1 MRPPIRLL
9 AVLAVSLGVSLPMAA
24 QANAQISP
32 DVRAKPEA
40 APEPR
45 GKAELV
51 IGINQFPVTFHP
63 NIESMLAKTYVLDMA
78 MRPFTAYDAD
88 WKLVCMLCETLPT
101 VENGLAKPEKVS
113 GGGQG
118 VALTYTI
125 RADAR
130 WADGTPVSTE
140 DVLFT
145 VDAGRHPLSGVS
157 NSELYRRIL
166 KVEVKDKRTFVLH
179 MERLTFDY
187 NAINDLRLL
196 PAHIERPRFEKP
208 AEYRNRTAYD
218 QDTTNPG
225 LYNGPF
231 RIAQVVQGSH
241 VVLEQN
247 PYWAG
252 PKPDFKRI
260 VVKTI
265 ENTAAL
271 EANLLSGGVDM
282 IAGELGLPLDQ
293 AIAFEKRAGKA
304 YNVIFKPGLVYEH
317 MDVNQDS
324 PILADKRVRQALLY
338 ALDRE
343 ALNKQLFDGRQPV
356 AQTSVNPLDGVHAAE
371 GVARYR
377 YDPAKAAALL
387 DEAGWKMAGTVR
399 RNAQGEPLALELG
412 TTAGNRSREL
422 VAQVLQAQ
430 WRRIGIEVRLKVEP
444 PRVFFGDTVTRRKFP
459 HLVLFAWY
467 SAPES
472 VPRTTLHS
480 SMIPSEKNNW
490 AGQNYGGVS
499 NPRMDELID
508 AIEVELDR
516 PKRVA
521 LWRELQQIYAEELPA
536 LPLFFRA
543 DAFILPKALKGLVPT
558 GHQDPTTLWVENW
571 RWAPEASATAP
582 AAPAEKKPAEKQKPK
597 GRS

>member
-1 MRPPIRLL
+1 MPAPIRLL
-9 AVLAVSLGVSLPMAA
+9 AALALGLGLALSAPA
-24 QANAQISP
+24 
-32 DVRAKPEA
+32 RAKD
-40 APEPR
+40 
-45 GKAELV
+45 ELI
-51 IGINQFPVTFHP
+51 IGINQFPATFHP

-78 MRPFTAYDAD
+78 TRPFTAYDAN

-101 VENGLAKPEKVS
+101 LENGLAKKEKAP

-125 RADAR
+125 RAEAK

-157 NSELYRRIL
+157 DGELYRRIL
-166 KVEVKDKRTFVLH
+166 KVEVKDKKTFVLH
-179 MERLTFDY
+179 MDRLTFDY
-187 NAINDLRLL
+187 NAINDLRVL
-196 PAHIERPRFEKP
+196 PAHIERARFEKP
-208 AEYRNRTAYD
+208 VEYRNRTAYD
-218 QDTTNPG
+218 QDTINPG
-225 LYNGPF
+225 LYNGPY
-231 RIAQVVQGSH
+231 RITQVVQGSH
-241 VVLEQN
+241 IVLEQN
-247 PYWAG
+247 PYWWG
-252 PKPDFKRI
+252 QKPAFKRI

-293 AIAFEKRAGKA
+293 AIAFDKRNGANW
-304 YNVIFKPGLVYEH
+304 NVVFKPGLVYEH
-317 MDVNQDS
+317 IDLNLSS
-324 PILADKRVRQALLY
+324 PIMADQKVRQALLW

-343 ALNKQLFDGRQPV
+343 AINKQLFDGRQPV
-356 AQTSVNPLDGVHAAE
+356 ATTSVNPLDGVHADD
-371 GVARYR
+371 VPKYK

-387 DEAGWKMAGTVR
+387 DEAGWKLNGGGPR
-399 RNAQGEPLALELG
+399 RNAQGEALSLELG

-430 WRRIGIEVRLKVEP
+430 WRKVGVEVHLKVEP
-444 PRVFFGDTVTRRKFP
+444 PRVFFGDSVTKRKFP
-459 HLVLFAWY
+459 HMALFAWY

-480 SMIPSEKNNW
+480 TMIPSEKNNW
-490 AGQNYGGVS
+490 SGQNYPGYA

-516 PKRVA
+516 PKRIA
-521 LWRELQQIYAEELPA
+521 LWKELQRLYADELPA

-543 DAFILPKALKGLVPT
+543 DAFVLPKALKGVVPT

-571 RWAPEASATAP
+571 SWNAEPPPPAPQP
-582 AAPAEKKPAEKQKPK
+582 QAEQAVQRDKPKKPK

>member
-1 MRPPIRLL
+1 MTPPFRLF
-9 AVLAVSLGVSLPMAA
+9 AVLALCLGAAAPAAA
-24 QANAQISP
+24 QPGNGG
-32 DVRAKPEA
+32 AKDD
-40 APEPR
+40 
-45 GKAELV
+45 LV
-51 IGINQFPVTFHP
+51 IGITQFPATFHP

-78 MRPFTAYDAD
+78 MRPFTAFDAE

-101 VENGLAKPEKVS
+101 LENGLAKPDKN
-113 GGGQG
+113 GQG

-125 RADAR
+125 RTDAK
-130 WADGTPVSTE
+130 WADGTPVTTE

-166 KVEVKDKRTFVLH
+166 KVEVKDKKTFVLH

-187 NAINDLRLL
+187 NAINDLRLV

-208 AEYRNRTAYD
+208 AEYRNRTAFD

-225 LYNGPF
+225 LYNGPY
-231 RIAQVVQGSH
+231 RITQVVQGSH
-241 VVLEQN
+241 IVLEPNTHWSGQ
-247 PYWAG
+247 P
-252 PKPDFKRI
+252 PTFKRI

-293 AIAFEKRAGKA
+293 AIAFEKRTGSA

-317 MDVNQDS
+317 IDLNLDS
-324 PILADKRVRQALLY
+324 PILADKRVRQALMF

-343 ALNKQLFDGRQPV
+343 AVNKQLFDGRQPV
-356 AQTSVNPLDGVHAAE
+356 AQSSVNPLDGVHADD
-371 GVARYR
+371 VPKYR
-377 YDPAKAAALL
+377 HDPARAAALL
-387 DEAGWKMAGTVR
+387 EQAGWKLSGTVR
-399 RNAQGEPLALELG
+399 RNAEGQPLVLELG

-430 WRRIGIEVRLKVEP
+430 WRRVGVEVRLKAEP

-459 HLVLFAWY
+459 HMALFAWY
-467 SAPES
+467 SAPEN

-480 SMIPSEKNNW
+480 TMIPSEKNNW
-490 AGQNYGGVS
+490 AGQNYPGYS

-508 AIEVELDR
+508 AIEVELNR

-521 LWRELQQIYAEELPA
+521 LWRELQHLYADELPA

-543 DAFILPKALKGLVPT
+543 DAFILPKALKGVVPT
-558 GHQDPTTLWVENW
+558 GHQDPSTLWIEHW
-571 RWAPEASATAP
+571 RWAPD
-582 AAPAEKKPAEKQKPK
+582 AAAGSPPAEGKKGAAKPK

>member
-1 MRPPIRLL
+1 MTSPFRLF
-9 AVLAVSLGVSLPMAA
+9 AVLAFCLSAFAPAMA
-24 QANAQISP
+24 QP
-32 DVRAKPEA
+32 KDKD
-40 APEPR
+40 
-45 GKAELV
+45 ELV
-51 IGINQFPVTFHP
+51 IGITQFPATLHP

-78 MRPFTAYDAD
+78 TRPITAYDAD

-101 VENGLAKPEKVS
+101 IENGLAKPEKVS

-118 VALTYTI
+118 VALTYTL
-125 RADAR
+125 RADAK

-166 KVEVKDKRTFVLH
+166 KVEVKDKRTFTLH

-187 NAINDLRLL
+187 NAINDLHLL
-196 PAHIERPRFEKP
+196 PAHVERPRFDKP

-225 LYNGPF
+225 LYNGPY
-231 RIAQVVQGSH
+231 RITGVVQGSH
-241 VVLEQN
+241 IVLEPN
-247 PYWAG
+247 PHWG
-252 PKPDFKRI
+252 GRKPAFKRI

-293 AIAFEKRAGKA
+293 AIAFEKRTGKA
-304 YNVIFKPGLVYEH
+304 WNVIFKPGLVYEH
-317 MDVNQDS
+317 IDLNLGA
-324 PILADKRVRQALLY
+324 PALADKRVRQALMW

-356 AQTSVNPLDGVHAAE
+356 ANSQVNPLDGVHADDIPK
-371 GVARYR
+371 YR
-377 YDPAKAAALL
+377 YDPARAALL
-387 DEAGWKMAGTVR
+387 LDQAGWRMSGNVR
-399 RNAQGEPLALELG
+399 RNAEGQPLAFELD

-430 WRRIGIEVRLKVEP
+430 WRKVGVDVRLKTEP

-459 HLVLFAWY
+459 HMAMFAWY

-472 VPRTTLHS
+472 VPRTNLHS

-490 AGQNYGGVS
+490 AGQNYPGYA

-521 LWRELQQIYAEELPA
+521 LWRELQALYADELPA
-536 LPLFFRA
+536 LPLYFRA

-558 GHQDPTTLWVENW
+558 GHQDPSTLWVENW
-571 RWAPEASATAP
+571 RWEEDAPPAQPAP
-582 AAPAEKKPAEKQKPK
+582 AADNGGKKGGGKTK

>member
-1 MRPPIRLL
+1 MTSPFRLF
-9 AVLAVSLGVSLPMAA
+9 AVLALCLGAAAPAAA
-24 QANAQISP
+24 QPGNGG
-32 DVRAKPEA
+32 AKDD
-40 APEPR
+40 
-45 GKAELV
+45 LV
-51 IGINQFPVTFHP
+51 IGITQFPATFHP

-78 MRPFTAYDAD
+78 MRPFTAFDAE

-101 VENGLAKPEKVS
+101 LENGLAKPDKN
-113 GGGQG
+113 GQG

-125 RADAR
+125 RADAK
-130 WADGTPVSTE
+130 WADGTPVTTE

-166 KVEVKDKRTFVLH
+166 KVEVKDKKTFVLH

-187 NAINDLRLL
+187 NAINDLRLV

-208 AEYRNRTAYD
+208 AEYRNRTAFD

-225 LYNGPF
+225 LYNGPY
-231 RIAQVVQGSH
+231 RITQVVQGSH
-241 VVLEQN
+241 IVLEPNAHWSGQ
-247 PYWAG
+247 
-252 PKPDFKRI
+252 KPAFKRI

-293 AIAFEKRAGKA
+293 AIAFEKRTSGA
-304 YNVIFKPGLVYEH
+304 YNVIFKPGLVFEH
-317 MDVNQDS
+317 IDLNLDS
-324 PILADKRVRQALLY
+324 PILADKRVRQALMF
-338 ALDRE
+338 AVDRE
-343 ALNKQLFDGRQPV
+343 AVNKQLFDGRQPV
-356 AQTSVNPLDGVHAAE
+356 AQSSVNPLDGVHADD
-371 GVARYR
+371 VPKYR
-377 YDPAKAAALL
+377 HDPARAAALL
-387 DEAGWKMAGTVR
+387 EQAGWKLSGSVR
-399 RNAQGEPLALELG
+399 RNAEGQPLVLELG

-430 WRRIGIEVRLKVEP
+430 WRRVGVEVRLKVEP

-459 HLVLFAWY
+459 HMALFAWY
-467 SAPES
+467 SAPEN

-480 SMIPSEKNNW
+480 TMIPSEKNNW
-490 AGQNYGGVS
+490 AGQNYPGYS

-521 LWRELQQIYAEELPA
+521 LWRELQQLYADELPA

-543 DAFILPKALKGLVPT
+543 DAFILPKALKGVVPT
-558 GHQDPTTLWVENW
+558 GHQDPSTLWVEQW
-571 RWAPEASATAP
+571 RWAPDAAAGPAP
-582 AAPAEKKPAEKQKPK
+582 ADGKKGAAKPK

>member
-1 MRPPIRLL
+1 MTSPFRLF
-9 AVLAVSLGVSLPMAA
+9 AVLTLCLAAFAPAMA
-24 QANAQISP
+24 Q
-32 DVRAKPEA
+32 
-40 APEPR
+40 PR
-45 GKAELV
+45 DKDELV
-51 IGINQFPVTFHP
+51 IGITQFPATLHP

-78 MRPFTAYDAD
+78 MRPLTAYDAD

-101 VENGLAKPEKVS
+101 IENGLAKPEKAP

-125 RADAR
+125 RADAK

-166 KVEVKDKRTFVLH
+166 KVEVKDKKTFILH

-187 NAINDLRLL
+187 NAINDLRLV
-196 PAHIERPRFEKP
+196 PAHIERQRFEKP

-225 LYNGPF
+225 LYNGPY
-231 RIAQVVQGSH
+231 RITQVAQGSH
-241 VVLEQN
+241 IVLEPN
-247 PYWAG
+247 AHWAG
-252 PKPDFKRI
+252 KKPAFKRV

-293 AIAFEKRAGKA
+293 AIAFDKRTGKSW
-304 YNVIFKPGLVYEH
+304 NVVFKPGLVYEH
-317 MDVNQDS
+317 IDLNLS
-324 PILADKRVRQALLY
+324 NPILADKKVRQALLY

-356 AQTSVNPLDGVHAAE
+356 ALSSVNPLDGVHADD
-371 GVARYR
+371 VTRYK
-377 YDPAKAAALL
+377 YDPARAALL
-387 DEAGWKMAGTVR
+387 LDQAGWRLNGAVR
-399 RNAQGEPLALELG
+399 RNAQGQPLALELG

-430 WRRIGIEVRLKVEP
+430 WRKVGVDVRLKAEP

-459 HLVLFAWY
+459 HMALFAWY

-490 AGQNYGGVS
+490 AGQNYTGYA

-521 LWRELQQIYAEELPA
+521 LWRELQQLYADELPA
-536 LPLFFRA
+536 LPLLFRA

-558 GHQDPTTLWVENW
+558 GHQDPSTLWVENW
-571 RWAPEASATAP
+571 RWEADAEPAPAPAP
-582 AAPAEKKPAEKQKPK
+582 AAENGAKKAKTK

>member
-1 MRPPIRLL
+1 MSTPSFRTL
-9 AVLAVSLGVSLPMAA
+9 AAALMVSMGL
-24 QANAQISP
+24 
-32 DVRAKPEA
+32 A
-40 APEPR
+40 APALA
-45 GKAELV
+45 KDELV
-51 IGINQFPVTFHP
+51 IGINQFPATFHP
-63 NIESMLAKTYVLDMA
+63 NIESMLAKTYILDMA
-78 MRPFTAYDAD
+78 MRPFTAYDAE

-101 VENGLAKPEKVS
+101 LENGLAKPEKYNGV
-113 GGGQG
+113 GQG

-125 RADAR
+125 KADAK
-130 WADGTPVSTE
+130 WADGTPVTTE

-166 KVEVKDKRTFVLH
+166 KVEVKDKKTFVLH
-179 MERLTFDY
+179 MDRLTFDY
-187 NAINDLRLL
+187 NAINDLRLV

-208 AEYRNRTAYD
+208 PEYRNRTAFD
-218 QDTTNPG
+218 QDTANPG
-225 LYNGPF
+225 LYNGPY

-241 VVLEQN
+241 VVLEPN
-247 PYWAG
+247 THWAG
-252 PKPDFKRI
+252 AKPAFNRI

-271 EANLLSGGVDM
+271 EANMLSGGVDM

-293 AIAFEKRAGKA
+293 AIAFEKRNGKRFNVA
-304 YNVIFKPGLVYEH
+304 YKPGLVYEH
-317 MDVNQDS
+317 IDINLSS
-324 PILADKRVRQALLY
+324 PIMADKRVRQALLM

-343 ALNKQLFDGRQPV
+343 AVNKQLFDGRQPV
-356 AQTSVNPLDGVHAAE
+356 AATSVNPLDGVHADDVKRYKYE
-371 GVARYR
+371 PAR
-377 YDPAKAAALL
+377 AGQLL
-387 DEAGWKMAGTVR
+387 DEAGWKMSGGVR

-412 TTAGNRSREL
+412 TTSGNRSREL

-430 WRRIGIEVRLKVEP
+430 WKKVGADVRLRTEP
-444 PRVFFGDTVTRRKFP
+444 PRVFFGESVTKRKFP
-459 HLVLFAWY
+459 HMALFAWY

-480 SMIPSEKNNW
+480 SQIPSEKNNW
-490 AGQNYGGVS
+490 SGQNYPGYS

-521 LWRELQQIYAEELPA
+521 LWRELQQLYAEELPA

-543 DAFILPKALKGLVPT
+543 DAFILPHALKGLEPT
-558 GHQDPTTLWVENW
+558 GHQDPSTLWIEHW
-571 RWAPEASATAP
+571 RWDDQ
-582 AAPAEKKPAEKQKPK
+582 AAPNPAQTKNGKAK

>member
-1 MRPPIRLL
+1 MTSPFRLI
-9 AVLAVSLGVSLPMAA
+9 AVLGLCLGAALPAAA
-24 QANAQISP
+24 Q
-32 DVRAKPEA
+32 
-40 APEPR
+40 PEPR
-45 GKAELV
+45 EKEELV
-51 IGINQFPVTFHP
+51 IGITQFPSTFNP

-78 MRPFTAYDAD
+78 MRPFTAYDPD

-101 VENGLAKPEKVS
+101 IENGLAKPQK
-113 GGGQG
+113 GGPG
-118 VALTYTI
+118 VALTFTI

-130 WADGTPVSTE
+130 WADGTPVTTD

-196 PAHIERPRFEKP
+196 PAHIERPRFDKP
-208 AEYRNRTAYD
+208 AEYRNRTAFD

-231 RIAQVVQGSH
+231 RISQVVQGSH
-241 VVLEQN
+241 ILLEQN
-247 PYWAG
+247 PYWGGA
-252 PKPDFKRI
+252 KPAFKRI

-304 YNVIFKPGLVYEH
+304 WNVVFKPGLVYEH
-317 MDVNQDS
+317 IDLNLGTPV
-324 PILADKRVRQALLY
+324 LADRRVRQALLY

-343 ALNKQLFDGRQPV
+343 ALNRQLFDGRQPV
-356 AQTSVNPLDGVHAAE
+356 AQTTVNPLDGVHADD
-371 GVARYR
+371 VPKYK
-377 YDPAKAAALL
+377 YDPARAAALL
-387 DEAGWKMAGTVR
+387 DEAGWKLNGAVR
-399 RNAQGEPLALELG
+399 RNAEGQPLVLEMG
-412 TTAGNRSREL
+412 TTSGSRSREL

-430 WRRIGIEVRLKVEP
+430 WRKVGVDIRLKAEP
-444 PRVFFGDTVTRRKFP
+444 PRVFFADTVTKRKFQMA
-459 HLVLFAWY
+459 LFAWY
-467 SAPES
+467 SAPEN

-480 SMIPSEKNNW
+480 SMIPSDKNNW
-490 AGQNYGGVS
+490 AGQNYPGYS

-508 AIEVELDR
+508 AIEVELNR

-521 LWRELQQIYAEELPA
+521 LWRELQQLYADDLPA

-543 DAFILPKALKGLVPT
+543 DAFILPKALKGVTPT
-558 GHQDPTTLWVENW
+558 GHQDPSTLWIENW
-571 RWAPEASATAP
+571 RWASEPEPPPPPPAP
-582 AAPAEKKPAEKQKPK
+582 PAEKKAAPVKKGKP
-597 GRS
+597 

>member
-1 MRPPIRLL
+1 MTPRFRLL
-9 AVLAVSLGVSLPMAA
+9 AALALCAGMIAPAA
-24 QANAQISP
+24 A
-32 DVRAKPEA
+32 RAKDD
-40 APEPR
+40 
-45 GKAELV
+45 LV
-51 IGINQFPVTFHP
+51 IGINQFPATFHP

-78 MRPFTAYDAD
+78 TRPFTAFDAD

-101 VENGLAKPEKVS
+101 LENGLAKTEKTP
-113 GGGQG
+113 GGGAG
-118 VALTYTI
+118 VALTFTI
-125 RADAR
+125 RADAK
-130 WADGTPVSTE
+130 WGDGTPVTTE

-157 NSELYRRIL
+157 NAEIYRRIL
-166 KVEVKDKRTFVLH
+166 KVEVKDKKTFVLH

-196 PAHIERPRFEKP
+196 PAHIERPRFDKP
-208 AEYRNRTAYD
+208 VEYRNRTAYD

-225 LYNGPF
+225 LYNGPY
-231 RIAQVVQGSH
+231 RITQVSQGSH
-241 VVLEQN
+241 VVLEPN
-247 PYWAG
+247 AHWGG
-252 PKPDFKRI
+252 PKPAFKRI

-293 AIAFEKRAGKA
+293 AIAFEKRTGKA
-304 YNVIFKPGLVYEH
+304 YNVVFKPGLVYEH
-317 MDVNQDS
+317 IDLNLDS

-343 ALNKQLFDGRQPV
+343 TVNKQLFDGRQPV
-356 AQTSVNPLDGVHAAE
+356 AQTSVNPLDGVHADDLPK
-371 GVARYR
+371 YK
-377 YDPAKAAALL
+377 YDPARAAALL
-387 DEAGWKMAGTVR
+387 DEAGWKHSGATR
-399 RNAQGEPLALELG
+399 RNAKGEPLALELG

-430 WRRIGIEVRLKVEP
+430 WRKVGVDVRLKAEP
-444 PRVFFGDTVTRRKFP
+444 PRVFFGDTVTQRKFP
-459 HLVLFAWY
+459 HMALFAWY

-480 SMIPSEKNNW
+480 TMIPSEKNNW
-490 AGQNYGGVS
+490 SGQNYPGYA

-521 LWRELQQIYAEELPA
+521 LWRELQQLYADELPA

-543 DAFILPKALKGLVPT
+543 DAFILPKALKGIVPT
-558 GHQDPTTLWVENW
+558 GHQDPSTLWVENW
-571 RWAPEASATAP
+571 RWEAEAPPPSP
-582 AAPAEKKPAEKQKPK
+582 AAENNGKKPSKAK

>member
-1 MRPPIRLL
+1 MTPPFRLF
-9 AVLAVSLGVSLPMAA
+9 AVLGLCLGAAWPAAA
-24 QANAQISP
+24 QP
-32 DVRAKPEA
+32 EVRDKD
-40 APEPR
+40 
-45 GKAELV
+45 ELV
-51 IGINQFPVTFHP
+51 IGITQFPATFHP

-78 MRPFTAYDAD
+78 MRPFTAYDAE

-101 VENGLAKPEKVS
+101 LENGLAKPEKVA

-125 RADAR
+125 RADAK
-130 WADGTPVSTE
+130 WADGTPVTTE

-157 NSELYRRIL
+157 NSEIYRRIL

-187 NAINDLRLL
+187 NAINDLRLV
-196 PAHIERPRFEKP
+196 PAHLERPRFDKP
-208 AEYRNRTAYD
+208 AEYRNRTAFD

-225 LYNGPF
+225 LYNGPY
-231 RIAQVVQGSH
+231 RITGVAQGSH
-241 VVLEQN
+241 IVLEPN
-247 PYWAG
+247 AYWGGA
-252 PKPDFKRI
+252 KPAFKRI

-293 AIAFEKRAGKA
+293 AIAFEKRTGKA
-304 YNVIFKPGLVYEH
+304 WNVVFKPGLVYEH
-317 MDVNQDS
+317 IDLNQGS

-343 ALNKQLFDGRQPV
+343 ALNRQLFDGRQPV
-356 AQTSVNPLDGVHAAE
+356 AQTAVNPLDGVHADD
-371 GVARYR
+371 VPKYK
-377 YDPAKAAALL
+377 YDPARAAALL
-387 DEAGWKMAGTVR
+387 DQAGWKPGGAVR
-399 RNAQGEPLALELG
+399 RNAEGAPLTLELG

-430 WRRIGIEVRLKVEP
+430 WRKIGVDVRLKAEP
-444 PRVFFGDTVTRRKFP
+444 PRVFFGDTVTKRKFP
-459 HLVLFAWY
+459 HMALFAWY
-467 SAPES
+467 SAPEN

-490 AGQNYGGVS
+490 SGQNYPGYN

-508 AIEVELDR
+508 SIEVELNR

-521 LWRELQQIYAEELPA
+521 LWRELQQLYADELPA

-543 DAFILPKALKGLVPT
+543 DAFILPKGLKGVVPT
-558 GHQDPTTLWVENW
+558 GHQDPSTLWIETW
-571 RWAPEASATAP
+571 RWAPEAEPAAAPAP
-582 AAPAEKKPAEKQKPK
+582 AADAGKKSPAKSK
-597 GRS
+597 GKS

>member
-1 MRPPIRLL
+1 MTSPFRLF
-9 AVLAVSLGVSLPMAA
+9 AVLALCLGVATPAAA
-24 QANAQISP
+24 QSGGTA
-32 DVRAKPEA
+32 AKDD
-40 APEPR
+40 
-45 GKAELV
+45 LV
-51 IGINQFPVTFHP
+51 IGITQFPATFHP

-78 MRPFTAYDAD
+78 MRPFTAYDAE

-101 VENGLAKPEKVS
+101 LENGLAKPDKN
-113 GGGQG
+113 GG

-125 RADAR
+125 RADAK
-130 WADGTPVSTE
+130 WADGTPVTTE

-166 KVEVKDKRTFVLH
+166 KVEVKDKKTFVLH

-187 NAINDLRLL
+187 NAINDLRLV
-196 PAHIERPRFEKP
+196 PAHIERQRFEKP

-225 LYNGPF
+225 LYNGPY
-231 RIAQVVQGSH
+231 RITQVVQGSH
-241 VVLEQN
+241 IVLEPN
-247 PYWAG
+247 PHWSGQQPA
-252 PKPDFKRI
+252 FKRI

-293 AIAFEKRAGKA
+293 AIAFAKRTGNT
-304 YNVIFKPGLVYEH
+304 YNVVFKPGLVYEH
-317 MDVNQDS
+317 IDLNLDS
-324 PILADKRVRQALLY
+324 PILADKRVRQALMY

-356 AQTSVNPLDGVHAAE
+356 AQTSVNPLDGVHADDLPQ
-371 GVARYR
+371 YR
-377 YDPAKAAALL
+377 YDPARAAALL
-387 DEAGWKMAGTVR
+387 DEAGWKLSGNVR
-399 RNAQGEPLALELG
+399 RNADGQPLALELG

-430 WRRIGIEVRLKVEP
+430 WRKVGVDVRLKAEP
-444 PRVFFGDTVTRRKFP
+444 PRIFFGDTVTRRKFP
-459 HLVLFAWY
+459 HMALFAWY

-490 AGQNYGGVS
+490 AGQNYPGYV

-521 LWRELQQIYAEELPA
+521 LWRELQQIYADDLPA

-543 DAFILPKALKGLVPT
+543 DAHILPKALKGLVPT
-558 GHQDPTTLWVENW
+558 GHQDPSTLWVEHW
-571 RWAPEASATAP
+571 RWEPETPTGTAP
-582 AAPAEKKPAEKQKPK
+582 AEGKKGAAKTKR
-597 GRS
+597 RS

>member
-1 MRPPIRLL
+1 MATRPI
-9 AVLAVSLGVSLPMAA
+9 
-24 QANAQISP
+24 
-32 DVRAKPEA
+32 
-40 APEPR
+40 
-45 GKAELV
+45 
-51 IGINQFPVTFHP
+51 
-63 NIESMLAKTYVLDMA
+63 
-78 MRPFTAYDAD
+78 TAYDAE

-101 VENGLAKPEKVS
+101 LENGQAKPEKVS

-125 RADAR
+125 RADAK

-145 VDAGRHPLSGVS
+145 VDSGRHPLSGVS

-218 QDTTNPG
+218 QDTVNPG
-225 LYNGPF
+225 LYNGPY
-231 RIAQVVQGSH
+231 RITQVVQGSH
-241 VVLEQN
+241 IVLEPN
-247 PYWAG
+247 PHWG
-252 PKPDFKRI
+252 GTKPAFKRM

-293 AIAFEKRAGKA
+293 AIAFEKRNGKA
-304 YNVIFKPGLVYEH
+304 YNVVFKPGLVYEH
-317 MDVNQDS
+317 IDVNQSS
-324 PILADKRVRQALLY
+324 PILGDKRVRQALMY

-343 ALNKQLFDGRQPV
+343 ALNRQLFDGRQPV
-356 AQTSVNPLDGVHAAE
+356 AHSQVNPLDGVHADD
-371 GVARYR
+371 VTKYR
-377 YDPAKAAALL
+377 FDPARAGALL
-387 DEAGWKMAGTVR
+387 DEAGWKMNGSVR
-399 RNAQGEPLALELG
+399 RNAAGEPLALELD

-422 VAQVLQAQ
+422 VSQVLQAQ
-430 WRRIGIEVRLKVEP
+430 WRKVGVDVRLKAEP

-459 HLVLFAWY
+459 HMALFAWY

-472 VPRTTLHS
+472 VPRTNLHS
-480 SMIPSEKNNW
+480 SMVPSEKNNW
-490 AGQNYGGVS
+490 AGQNYTGYA

-508 AIEVELDR
+508 AIEVELNR

-521 LWRELQQIYAEELPA
+521 LWRELQQLYADELPA

-543 DAFILPKALKGLVPT
+543 DAFILPKALKGVVPT

-571 RWAPEASATAP
+571 RWNDAAEAAPAP
-582 AAPAEKKPAEKQKPK
+582 AATPAAENGKKAGAKAK